1 MIYKHLEMFI
11 LPNMKKKKPVEAM
24 KYYFTLTK

>member
-1 MIYKHLEMFI
+1 MIYKHLKMFI
-11 LPNMKKKKPVEAM
+11 LPNMKKKPVEAM